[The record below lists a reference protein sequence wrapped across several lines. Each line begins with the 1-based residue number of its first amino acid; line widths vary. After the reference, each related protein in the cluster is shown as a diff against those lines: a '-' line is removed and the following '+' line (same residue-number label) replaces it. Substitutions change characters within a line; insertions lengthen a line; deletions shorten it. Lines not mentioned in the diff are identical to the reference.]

1 MKLSWRRKTFCISL
15 NGLRCIKRRER
26 VHIEAFHLQWCW
38 VIDTIMR
45 LEQIMDFMTR
55 PLAEEHSI
63 FHRGFDLSDGVSML
77 ESLTSMNYRLGSY
90 KMSTR
95 KPRGLASWMNR
106 KNKYEKR

>member
-1 MKLSWRRKTFCISL
+1 M
-15 NGLRCIKRRER
+15 
-26 VHIEAFHLQWCW
+26 HIEAFHLQWCW

-77 ESLTSMNYRLGSY
+77 EV
-90 KMSTR
+90 
-95 KPRGLASWMNR
+95 
-106 KNKYEKR
+106 